1 MNNKNT
7 HTKDKKISAEIENTS
22 NLLKY
27 LKERIKLRT
36 KAVRSIDNYDNKV
49 WIGDIPESKY
59 CEIEPWIK
67 NLSANSVI
75 EWFNKHPPLSGF
87 GKLVLG
93 EALMSK
99 GDLANGKNLI

>member
-1 MNNKNT
+1 MNNTNT
-7 HTKDKKISAEIENTS
+7 RSKDKKISAEIENTS

-36 KAVRSIDNYDNKV
+36 KAVRSIDNYENKV

-67 NLSANSVI
+67 NLSVNSDEELNDKWI
-75 EWFNKHPPLSGF
+75 KIKKP
-87 GKLVLG
+87 KLNT
-93 EALMSK
+93 K
-99 GDLANGKNLI
+99 IIK